1 MAKKNPF
8 DELMSKKS
16 GTPFDERPHPNAQK
30 GGEKGFMKAFKNA
43 KKKSGQKKG
52 K

>member
-8 DELMSKKS
+8 DEIMAK
-16 GTPFDERPHPNAQK
+16 GGGAPFDERPHPN
-30 GGEKGFMKAFKNA
+30 GGKKGFMEAFKNA
-43 KKKSGQKKG
+43 KKKSGKKKG

>member
-8 DELMSKKS
+8 DELMAKKGS
-16 GTPFDERPHPNAQK
+16 APFDERPHPNAQK

-43 KKKSGQKKG
+43 KKKSGKKKG